1 MKIDLKEEWN
11 AKSYKETMEMDI
23 ENIDIFGKRNKVYTN
38 QLRKIYEVIEPEFFE
53 ISVFFPED
61 LKIVRIMQM
70 KLLIYQLR

>member
-38 QLRKIYEVIEPEFFE
+38 QLRKIYKDIEQEF
-53 ISVFFPED
+53 
-61 LKIVRIMQM
+61 K
-70 KLLIYQLR
+70 